1 MMGEIKKEHIIML
14 DRLMHLFYKRMS
26 KFNVDLDS
34 KYFQGVTS
42 IELSILGIA
51 GENPDVILK
60 EIAERLQ
67 APASTLTNAV
77 DRLEKRNLLTRSISK
92 RDRRSFG
99 LILTDEGRKL
109 YQEHEKA
116 EQITWNKI
124 LDTLESD
131 EEIELFLSL
140 MEKIAEGIK

>member
-1 MMGEIKKEHIIML
+1 MEIKKEHIKML
-14 DRLMHLFYKRMS
+14 DSLMHLFYKRMNN
-26 KFNVDLDS
+26 FNVEIDS
-34 KYFQGVTS
+34 TYFQGVTS
-42 IELSILGIA
+42 IEISILGIV
-51 GENPDVILK
+51 GESPDVILK
-60 EIAERLQ
+60 EIGEQLQ
-67 APASTLTNAV
+67 VPASTLTNAV

-124 LDTLESD
+124 LGTLESD
-131 EEIELFLSL
+131 GEVELFLSL
-140 MEKIAEGIK
+140 VKKIAEGIK